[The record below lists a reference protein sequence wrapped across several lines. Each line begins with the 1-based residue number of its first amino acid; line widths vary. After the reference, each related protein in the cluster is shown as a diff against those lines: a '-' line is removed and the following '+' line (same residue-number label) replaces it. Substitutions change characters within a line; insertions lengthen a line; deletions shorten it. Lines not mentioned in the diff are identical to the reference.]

1 MNKIK
6 QFWSKVFDF
15 LDDVLAYLLT
25 IIGIL
30 SSTYLPLL
38 KIQGDINI
46 KVDLGRVAIAA
57 VAALL
62 VIGKQ
67 EQIVPDKEGDS
78 VKAREGRKRKFLL
91 RMINSLGQGVLWSTI
106 SNL

>member
-6 QFWSKVFDF
+6 QFWNKVFDF

-38 KIQGDINI
+38 KVQGDINI